1 MQYHS
6 RILGST
12 CFLLRRVDLFRSI
25 YAAVLRLMYASSMVH
40 IVPSAELPPATYVLS
55 CINDC
60 GTTQLVIG

>member
-40 IVPSAELPPATYVLS
+40 IVPSAELPPAMS
-55 CINDC
+55 
-60 GTTQLVIG
+60 